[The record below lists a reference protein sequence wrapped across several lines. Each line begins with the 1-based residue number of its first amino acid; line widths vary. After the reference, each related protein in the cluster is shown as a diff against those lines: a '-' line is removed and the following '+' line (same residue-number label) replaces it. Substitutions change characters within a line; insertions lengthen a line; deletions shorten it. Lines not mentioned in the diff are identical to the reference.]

1 MHELRFNTCSMRD
14 GSASF
19 GMADSTKIRAPIL
32 AAGGIVL
39 TEGSKPRIAIV
50 RLRGDKSWVLPKGK
64 LNPNESPLD
73 AAKREV
79 LEETG
84 HEVAV
89 HEFLGSMSY
98 SVAGKIKIVQFWH
111 MQAIGPPVGELTND
125 VKAVKWLPLKQ
136 AVDALTRSHERAF
149 LANVGPIALKSARQA
164 LREKSAKHSVR
175 RGKRRNR
182 GETPAPAVHLI
193 ASEDTEAKRN
203 PFVKALR
210 YWIESVSQSS
220 IREID

>member
-1 MHELRFNTCSMRD
+1 MRD
-14 GSASF
+14 GPASF

-39 TEGSKPRIAIV
+39 TKGSRPRIAIV

-64 LNPNESPLD
+64 LNPNESPLA

-84 HEVAV
+84 HDVAV

-111 MQAIGPPVGELTND
+111 MQAIGPPVRELTND

-136 AVDALTRSHERAF
+136 AVDALTRRHEKAF

-175 RGKRRNR
+175 RSKRNGR
-182 GETPAPAVHLI
+182 GEAVVPAVHLI
-193 ASEDTEAKRN
+193 ASEDTDAKRN
-203 PFVKALR
+203 PFVQVLR

-220 IREID
+220 LRGID